1 MSLLGH
7 GLSRVFPTEPKIS
20 LPHFPYHNRIS
31 QPICFSLFRHQACSN
46 ADQETSIGQLRQPQ
60 SFRVQWLA
68 RAGQGES
75 LPGFLKALP
84 WAAIPARVKFRAAK
98 APRRFSLE
106 DGISNNQK
114 VSSHRSRY
122 CSWNITLMDLGI
134 NRIVIIGMTAN
145 LYSRINVG
153 TS

>member
-1 MSLLGH
+1 MLAH

-20 LPHFPYHNRIS
+20 LPRFPYHNRIS

-98 APRRFSLE
+98 GSSSLFPRRWHFQQSKSVFPSIQILFLEYHPYGSRNQPNCYYRHDCQSLLE
-106 DGISNNQK
+106 NQ
-114 VSSHRSRY
+114 RRY
-122 CSWNITLMDLGI
+122 
-134 NRIVIIGMTAN
+134 
-145 LYSRINVG
+145 
-153 TS
+153 